1 MRLLLDQIG
10 RLLRRPAS
18 WVTFGL
24 IAGLMAFVFI
34 VIGATAQ
41 TLEGAQGSAAV
52 LAILTFPGAYEAV
65 LGFLVGLG
73 GLLAVVYGAA
83 IAGSEWTWGTLKNAI
98 ARGESRAGYVIAL
111 FAAIALVL
119 ALGLVLAMAVGVVA
133 AFAGATLAG
142 IPTDGLSDSATLSAL
157 PEKLARGWLGI
168 TEAGAI
174 GFAIATFTRSQLAG
188 IGVGIATYF
197 GEQFST
203 IFFPDIVKYLP
214 FHAAEAVIGVTPGFG
229 DGGPGGP
236 PPAQLSADV
245 ALVVVIIWLIGA
257 VAFSAAVTQRA
268 EISG

>member
-1 MRLLLDQIG
+1 MRLLFDQIG

-24 IAGLMAFVFI
+24 IAGLMSFVFV

-41 TLEGAQGSAAV
+41 TLQDGQGSGAV
-52 LAILTFPGAYEAV
+52 LAILTFPAAYDAV

-83 IAGSEWTWGTLKNAI
+83 IAGSEWTWGTLKNAV

-111 FAAIALVL
+111 FTAIAFVL

-133 AFAGATLAG
+133 AVIGATLAG
-142 IPTDGLSDSATLSAL
+142 IPTDGVGDAATISAL

-168 TEAGAI
+168 AEAGGI

-236 PPAQLSADV
+236 APAQLTVDV

-257 VAFSAAVTQRA
+257 VAFSALVTQRA
-268 EISG
+268 EITG